1 MFGLV
6 VMAVIA
12 VYLVVSLTVVLW
24 ARSWARK
31 RSFSP
36 ARAGW
41 LAALL
46 MYLLVAWEQI
56 PTYLVH
62 KFLCVTKAGLHVYV
76 TPEQWD
82 KENSGAVKNLSW
94 IKKGVKREVLSE
106 GIERFHVSD
115 RLVWDVARKENFI
128 LPLRVYEYSLV
139 DLNNETVLVKSVAI
153 GSGYPSIGVGGKN
166 SWKIWVGTEQCGP
179 RLGEEKQGYK
189 EYWRSKHDSTSEQN
203 S

>member
-56 PTYLVH
+56 PTYVVH
-62 KFLCVTKAGLHVYV
+62 KFLCVT
-76 TPEQWD
+76 
-82 KENSGAVKNLSW
+82 
-94 IKKGVKREVLSE
+94 
-106 GIERFHVSD
+106 
-115 RLVWDVARKENFI
+115 
-128 LPLRVYEYSLV
+128 
-139 DLNNETVLVKSVAI
+139 
-153 GSGYPSIGVGGKN
+153 
-166 SWKIWVGTEQCGP
+166 
-179 RLGEEKQGYK
+179 
-189 EYWRSKHDSTSEQN
+189 
-203 S
+203 